1 MTAVR
6 TAAASVLAIVF
17 AVCLGADILCRHGY
31 ADQDREHP
39 NEAPSRQYPLGT
51 DELGRD
57 RFSRL
62 VYGGRVSLLVAPAAA
77 AISTALAATI
87 GAAAALLGRRWY
99 RTTSAAMDLFMAMP
113 TILILLTV
121 RTLLP
126 LNTSPWLSIV
136 ITCGLLGCLGWAQSA
151 RVFRERAASLL
162 ASDFMLQARASG
174 SSSFRIFVV
183 QMIPNLR
190 PAIAAQFWIGT
201 PLFVLAEANL
211 SLLGLGVSEPAP
223 SWGNMLREL
232 ENYAAVPERPWVLA
246 PAFALLIVVCCLHLL
261 LPARSQTRSAPRPKR
276 VVCQPLH

>member
-1 MTAVR
+1 MTGVR
-6 TAAASVLAIVF
+6 VIAASTLGVILAISMAAG
-17 AVCLGADILCRHGY
+17 AVCRRGY

-39 NEAPSRQYPLGT
+39 NERPSWEHPLGT

-77 AISTALAATI
+77 AIATALAAAI
-87 GAAAALLGRRWY
+87 GAAAALLGRRWH
-99 RTTSAAMDLFMAMP
+99 RATSAAMDVFMATP
-113 TILILLTV
+113 TILILLAV

-126 LNTSPWLSIV
+126 LNTSPSLSIV
-136 ITCGLLGCLGWAQSA
+136 ITCALLGCLGWAQSA

-162 ASDFMLQARASG
+162 ASDFILQARASG
-174 SSSFRIFVV
+174 SNSFRIFLA
-183 QMIPNLR
+183 QIIPNLR
-190 PAIAAQFWIGT
+190 PAIAAQFWVAT

-261 LPARSQTRSAPRPKR
+261 LPARSQTRSEGQPKGL
-276 VVCQPLH
+276 VCQPLP

>member
-1 MTAVR
+1 MTRVR
-6 TAAASVLAIVF
+6 VIAASTLAVIL
-17 AVCLGADILCRHGY
+17 AVSILAGALCQRGY

-39 NEAPSRQYPLGT
+39 NEGPSWEHPLGT

-77 AISTALAATI
+77 AISTALAAAI
-87 GAAAALLGRRWY
+87 GAAAALLGRRWQ

-113 TILILLTV
+113 TILILLTA
-121 RTLLP
+121 RALLP
-126 LNTSPWLSIV
+126 LNTSPWLSIL

-174 SSSFRIFVV
+174 SNSFRMFVV
-183 QMIPNLR
+183 QIIPNLR
-190 PAIAAQFWIGT
+190 PAMAAQFWIAT

-232 ENYAAVPERPWVLA
+232 ENYSAVPERPWVLA
-246 PAFALLIVVCCLHLL
+246 PALALLIVVCCLQLL
-261 LPARSQTRSAPRPKR
+261 LPARSQTRSERRGKG

>member
-1 MTAVR
+1 MTALRV
-6 TAAASVLAIVF
+6 AAASMLALIVAASIGAD
-17 AVCLGADILCRHGY
+17 AVCRRGY

-39 NEAPSRQYPLGT
+39 NDRPSREHPLGT
-51 DELGRD
+51 DALGRD

-77 AISTALAATI
+77 AISTALAAAI
-87 GAAAALLGRRWY
+87 GAATAALGRRWH
-99 RTTSAAMDLFMAMP
+99 RTASAAMDLFLAMP
-113 TILILLTV
+113 TVLILLTA
-121 RTLLP
+121 RALLP

-151 RVFRERAASLL
+151 RVFRERAAALL

-174 SSSFRIFVV
+174 SNKFRVFIRH
-183 QMIPNLR
+183 MIPNLR
-190 PAIAAQFWIGT
+190 PAMTAQFWIAT

-232 ENYAAVPERPWVLA
+232 ENYAAVPEQPWVLA
-246 PAFALLIVVCCLHLL
+246 PALALLIVVCCLHLL
-261 LPARSQTRSAPRPKR
+261 LPARSGTGSARR
-276 VVCQPLH
+276 GQGVVCQPLH